1 MTAMPTAFVT
11 GATGFIGMNLVEVL
25 TARGWAVTA
34 LHRRSA
40 ALGRLRRFP
49 VELAAGDVTERKSLE
64 RAIPAGVDA
73 VFHVAASTSV
83 WRRRDAEQ
91 ERTNVAG
98 TRNVVAAALARG
110 ARRLVHTSSVAAYG
124 FHAGRI
130 SEDSPQR
137 GAESWIAYFRT
148 KAAAER
154 EVRSGIER
162 GLDAVILNPVHVLG
176 RYDTANWSRLIA
188 MVHERRLPGVPP
200 GGGSFCHGAEVAAAH
215 LAAWERGTKG
225 ANYLL
230 GGTDATFLELVRVI
244 GEVTGRPVPR
254 RAMPA
259 PLLRAF
265 AALSALPS
273 LVTGREPDATPE
285 AVAIA
290 SAFMHADCTR
300 AERELGFRTV
310 PLRVMV
316 EDSYRWMLAEG
327 ILAAA
332 R

>member
-1 MTAMPTAFVT
+1 
-11 GATGFIGMNLVEVL
+11 MNLVEVL
-25 TARGWAVTA
+25 TANGWSVTA
-34 LHRRSA
+34 LHRPTA
-40 ALGRLRRFP
+40 DLARLRRFP
-49 VELAAGDVTERKSLE
+49 VTLAAGDVTDAESLA
-64 RAIPAGVDA
+64 RGMPAGVDA

-83 WRRRDAEQ
+83 WRRRDAAQ
-91 ERTNVAG
+91 ERINVGG
-98 TRNVVAAALARG
+98 TRNVVAAALDRG

-124 FHAGRI
+124 FHEGRI
-130 SEDSPQR
+130 TEDLPQR
-137 GAESWIAYFRT
+137 GAESWISYFRT

-154 EVRSGIER
+154 EVRSGIGR

-176 RYDTANWSRLIA
+176 RYDTANWSRVIA

-200 GGGSFCHGAEVAAAH
+200 GGGSFCHGGEVARAH

-259 PLLRAF
+259 PLLRVF

-285 AVAIA
+285 GVAIA
-290 SAFMHADCTR
+290 SAFLHADCSR
-300 AERELGFRTV
+300 AERELGFRAV

-316 EDSYRWMLAEG
+316 EDAYRWMLAEG

-332 R
+332 S